1 MKASRVLVAAFAA
14 ALIAGCSRPAA
25 DSQPTSMATNGAAT
39 SPASDD
45 VVPVSLTSA
54 KGLAAD
60 GLEGCGVSMYADQ
73 IRGIGVLERST
84 MLPRYVPLTGREP
97 EIKPDRP
104 AFAVLFEGSIR
115 LPFRGGQGSATYADI
130 ESATCVF
137 IDGAPIWYV
146 TGPWEDSLGNKG
158 TPEPAP
164 LMDRD
169 LPPALP

>member
-1 MKASRVLVAAFAA
+1 MMASRVLVAALSA
-14 ALIAGCSRPAA
+14 ALIASCSRPAA
-25 DSQPTSMATNGAAT
+25 GEPSTPSLDS
-39 SPASDD
+39 D
-45 VVPVSLTSA
+45 VTPVSLSSA
-54 KGLAAD
+54 RGLAAD

-73 IRGIGVLERST
+73 VRGIGVLERST
-84 MLPRYVPLTGREP
+84 LLPRYVPLTGREP

-115 LPFRGGQGSATYADI
+115 LPLRGGPGSPSYQDI